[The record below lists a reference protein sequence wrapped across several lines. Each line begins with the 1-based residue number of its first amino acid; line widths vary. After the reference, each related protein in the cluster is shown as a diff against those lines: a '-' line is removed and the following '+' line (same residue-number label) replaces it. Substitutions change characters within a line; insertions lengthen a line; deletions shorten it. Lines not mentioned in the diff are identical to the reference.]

1 MSEPVHFLA
10 PALLNVAYEFGEALS
25 GSELAEATVGK
36 VLVAIVQEHI
46 VLRARLGHVDPH
58 WHPHRMTLD
67 ELTDW
72 RAFATS
78 DEGAQPDGWPRY
90 DPTPTDGGAP

>member
-1 MSEPVHFLA
+1 MA

-25 GSELAEATVGK
+25 GSELREATVGK
-36 VLVAIVQEHI
+36 VVVALVREHI
-46 VLRARLGHVDPH
+46 AMRRRLDELDPR
-58 WHPHRMTLD
+58 WHPYRLTLD

-78 DEGAQPDGWPRY
+78 DDGHEPDAWPRY
-90 DPTPTDGGAP
+90 DPTPNPGSS